1 MELNSIAE
9 FLEHKSILV
18 TGSTGF
24 VAKILVEKV
33 LRTQPNVKRLYLLL
47 RAADAKLAEQRLHN
61 EVLEKDVFK
70 VLKEKYGPKSAFDS
84 FISNK
89 LVAVAGDISLEN
101 LGVEDTDLRD
111 QLFKEVDI
119 IINTAATT
127 KFDERYDVALG
138 NNTLG
143 PKHVLDFA
151 KDCSKLEMFLHV
163 STAYV
168 CGETSGVVLEKPF
181 KMGETLNGT
190 LGLDIDEEL
199 NLMNQKLSELRALKA
214 TKEAEKAAMEELGLK
229 RARLY
234 GWPNTYVFTK
244 AMGEM
249 LVGEFRE
256 EIPLVIIRPTIII
269 STYKEPFPGWI
280 QGFRTIDSLTAVYGK
295 GKLTFFLGNPDSIL
309 DVIPGDMVVNAM
321 IIAMV
326 AHANHPSQNIY
337 QLGSSFQNPLKLNTF
352 RSYLYNYFTKN
363 PRISKDGKQIKVGKG
378 ILFNSMAAFYAYITF
393 CCVFPLK
400 GLQVLNAA
408 LCQHLDGPC
417 NDLSHKISLVLRF
430 VELYKPYAFFQGI
443 FNVANLEKLSM
454 ALDENEFEEKTF
466 HCDPKC
472 IDWEDYFMNIHF
484 PGLVKHVF

>member
-1 MELNSIAE
+1 MELNGIAE

-24 VAKILVEKV
+24 LAKILVEKV

-47 RAADAKLAEQRLHN
+47 RAADAKLAEQRLQK

-70 VLKEKYGPKSAFDS
+70 VLKEKYGPKSAFNS

-101 LGVEDTDLRD
+101 LCVEDTNLRD
-111 QLFKEVDI
+111 LLFKEVDI

-138 NNTLG
+138 INTFG

-151 KDCSKLEMFLHV
+151 KNCSKLEMFLHV

-168 CGETSGVVLEKPF
+168 CGETSEVVQEKPF
-181 KMGETLNGT
+181 KLGETINGT
-190 LGLDIDEEL
+190 LGLDIEEEL
-199 NLMNQKLSELRALKA
+199 NLMNQKLNELRALNVNI
-214 TKEAEKAAMEELGLK
+214 EAEKAAMEELGLK
-229 RARLY
+229 
-234 GWPNTYVFTK
+234 
-244 AMGEM
+244 
-249 LVGEFRE
+249 
-256 EIPLVIIRPTIII
+256 
-269 STYKEPFPGWI
+269 
-280 QGFRTIDSLTAVYGK
+280 RTIDSLTAVYGK

-321 IIAMV
+321 IVAMV
-326 AHANHPSQNIY
+326 AHANQPSQFVY
-337 QLGSSFQNPLKLNTF
+337 QLGTSFENPLKLSTF
-352 RSYLYNYFTKN
+352 KSF
-363 PRISKDGKQIKVGKG
+363 D
-378 ILFNSMAAFYAYITF
+378 
-393 CCVFPLK
+393 
-400 GLQVLNAA
+400 
-408 LCQHLDGPC
+408 
-417 NDLSHKISLVLRF
+417 
-430 VELYKPYAFFQGI
+430 
-443 FNVANLEKLSM
+443 VANLERLRM
-454 ALDENEFEEKTF
+454 ALDENEFEAKAF